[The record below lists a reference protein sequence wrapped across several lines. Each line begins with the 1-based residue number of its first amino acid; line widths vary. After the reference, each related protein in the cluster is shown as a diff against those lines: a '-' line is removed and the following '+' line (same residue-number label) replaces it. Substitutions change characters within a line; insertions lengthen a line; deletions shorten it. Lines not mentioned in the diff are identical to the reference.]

1 MSYTHEVVTNATNVE
16 GIVGAMGS
24 EFDPKTVEFVNQLEK
39 DNEALFS
46 ASEDQVEAYYNQI
59 TDKQELAKHFTGRMV
74 CERMNMV
81 EFADAIANASYEI
94 DPRDMQLMAKQMYD
108 EAYHFSLVKGV
119 VEHLKGEAVDVEA
132 EVEAEL
138 SGNYEIKGAKLLH
151 KYDCQNDP
159 VAMALYQFIA
169 EGRAARNWG
178 MMSKVAPDAFVAET
192 YGKIA
197 QDEKFHAAIGKRA
210 LMKVLKTDE
219 DRQHAAE
226 LADSMR
232 QDLFAINCAN
242 TTVLESSLAKMR
254 EAYGVEPTTTLQ

>member
-1 MSYTHEVVTNATNVE
+1 MAYVHEVVDHATDIE
-16 GIVGAMGS
+16 AIVKSTMDI
-24 EFDPKTVEFVNQLEK
+24 DPATVAFVNQLEQ

-46 ASEDQVEAYYNQI
+46 ASEDQVAAYYNQI
-59 TDKQELAKHFTGRMV
+59 TDMQELAKHFTGRMV

-81 EFADAIANASYEI
+81 EFADAIINSPYER
-94 DPRDMQLMAKQMYD
+94 DPRDMQLVAKQMMD
-108 EAYHFSLVKGV
+108 EANHFRMVVSV
-119 VEHLKGEAVDVEA
+119 VEHLQGKPVDLEAAVTD
-132 EVEAEL
+132 EL
-138 SGNYEIKGAKLLH
+138 TNNYEIKGAKLIQ

-197 QDEKFHAAIGKRA
+197 KDEKFHAAIGKRA
-210 LMKVLKTDE
+210 LMKALKTEE

-226 LADSMR
+226 LADQMR
-232 QDLFAINCAN
+232 QDLFAINCQN
-242 TTVLESSLAKMR
+242 TTILESSLAKMKD
-254 EAYGVEPTTTLQ
+254 AYGYEPTTTLQ